1 MLDKYIKINYKDI
14 DPIKIKVDN
23 NLIKYNDD
31 FFKIKTPVLNGKII
45 DRVLYINE
53 NKLIN
58 TNFLIYK
65 EKITNILKIIEKSE
79 NSGIKYIINENSKL
93 FDKNKV
99 LVSIKN
105 LSREEINFIA
115 FIIITR
121 ENIYIDKL
129 LEV

>member
-31 FFKIKTPVLNGKII
+31 FFKIKTPVLTGKII
-45 DRVLYINE
+45 DHIVYINE

-65 EKITNILKIIEKSE
+65 EKITNILRIIEKSE
-79 NSGIKYIINENSKL
+79 NSGLKYIINGNSKL

-99 LVSIKN
+99 PVSIKN
-105 LSREEINFIA
+105 LSSEINFIA
-115 FIIITR
+115 FIIITQ